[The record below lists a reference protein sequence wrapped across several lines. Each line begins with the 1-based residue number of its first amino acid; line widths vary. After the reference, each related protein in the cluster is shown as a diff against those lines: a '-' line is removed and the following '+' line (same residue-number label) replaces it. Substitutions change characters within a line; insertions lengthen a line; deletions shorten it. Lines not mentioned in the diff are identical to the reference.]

1 MLYTGRIVLLKMK
14 EKVTLIYLNI
24 LKCNIKIINN
34 CEQHMNSKKY
44 ENLKN
49 TFNIYKAKNY

>member
-14 EKVTLIYLNI
+14 EKVTLICYNI

>member
-14 EKVTLIYLNI
+14 ERKSYFNMLEY

-34 CEQHMNSKKY
+34 CEQHMNSKKC
-44 ENLKN
+44 EKLKN
-49 TFNIYKAKNY
+49 FLTYIKQ